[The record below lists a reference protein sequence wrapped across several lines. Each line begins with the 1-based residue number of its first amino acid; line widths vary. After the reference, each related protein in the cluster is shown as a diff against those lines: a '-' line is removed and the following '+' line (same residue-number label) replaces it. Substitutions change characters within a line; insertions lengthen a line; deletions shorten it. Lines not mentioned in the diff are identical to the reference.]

1 MMEVTAAVAVLATTV
16 TMLASAMEAAASE
29 VEVAV
34 SGAAAKAL
42 VVAPWAAAAVW
53 ATGVA
58 AAEAPPTLYTCGV
71 CPSG

>member
-1 MMEVTAAVAVLATTV
+1 MMEVMAAAVALETTV
-16 TMLASAMEAAASE
+16 TMLASAMEGAASE
-29 VEVAV
+29 VAA

-42 VVAPWAAAAVW
+42 AAVVSEAVAAVW